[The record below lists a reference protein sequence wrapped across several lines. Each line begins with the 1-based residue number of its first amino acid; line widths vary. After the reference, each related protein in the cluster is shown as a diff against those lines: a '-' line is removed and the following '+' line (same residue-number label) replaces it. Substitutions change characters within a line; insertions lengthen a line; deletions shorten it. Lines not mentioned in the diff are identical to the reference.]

1 MTYLNIYI
9 YKDLDI
15 NVQSI
20 FIYNSQNMK
29 IKWAQVCS
37 SIYLAGGRKQET
49 AEARSSKSVCTA

>member
-15 NVQSI
+15 NVLSI

-29 IKWAQVCS
+29 IKLGTGLQFH
-37 SIYLAGGRKQET
+37 LLGRRKET
-49 AEARSSKSVCTA
+49 GNG